1 MQGACD
7 KVCVQLVVGLLRTLG
22 SLEIALTMDITKIAE
37 VPELDVQ
44 RGRHRVVEHVRIAPD
59 AYHLVLERR
68 EMTFDAGRLV
78 TVHGRD
84 VTEDRS
90 YTIASGEEDEH
101 LSILYRLIPSGVLT
115 PQLVQLAAGDEI
127 ELSGPYGQFVV
138 RDTSKRL
145 CFVATG
151 TGVAPCRAYART
163 YPEVDLTLVHGVRTA
178 DDLFF
183 RGEFETHNYVPCLS
197 KEEHTGCFSGRVTDW
212 LRQHPQGSDV
222 HYYLCGAYEMIY
234 DVQALLIKQGVQ
246 PEHIYTEGYYY
257 RLET

>member
-1 MQGACD
+1 
-7 KVCVQLVVGLLRTLG
+7 
-22 SLEIALTMDITKIAE
+22 MDITKIAE
-37 VPELDVQ
+37 VPELEVQ
-44 RGRHRVVEHVRIAPD
+44 RGRHRVVEQRQIAPD
-59 AYHLVLERR
+59 AYHLLIERR
-68 EMTFDAGRLV
+68 GLAFDAGRLV
-78 TVHGRD
+78 TLHGRD

-90 YTIASGEEDEH
+90 YTIASGERDEH

-115 PQLVQLAAGDEI
+115 PQLVQLRTGDEV

-138 RDTSKRL
+138 RDPSQPL
-145 CFVATG
+145 CFIATG

-163 YPEVDLTLVHGVRTA
+163 YPNVDLTLVHGVRSA

-183 RGEFETHNYVPCLS
+183 RAEFESFNYVPCLS
-197 KEEHTGCFSGRVTDW
+197 KEEEAGCYSGRVTDW
-212 LRQHPQGSDV
+212 LERNPQGADV

-234 DVQALLIKQGVQ
+234 DVQDLLIAQGVP